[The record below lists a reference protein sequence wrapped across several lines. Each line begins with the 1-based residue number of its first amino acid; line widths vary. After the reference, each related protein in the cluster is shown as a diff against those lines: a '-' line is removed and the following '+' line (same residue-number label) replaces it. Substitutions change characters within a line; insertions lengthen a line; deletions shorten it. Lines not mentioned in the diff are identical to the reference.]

1 MAQTY
6 AKPNL
11 QGWTS
16 IGLQEFTVTVNT
28 SDGLAY
34 DLTGLTVTVSGVL
47 NGVDQFRDLACTL
60 SATPT
65 DGTVTFSPDVSEL
78 ATAGVIECQLVI
90 DAGASVALP
99 FGFTL
104 TITDPV

>member
-1 MAQTY
+1 MAY

-11 QGWTS
+11 QGWTA
-16 IGLQEFTVTVNT
+16 IGSQVFTVTVNN
-28 SDGLAY
+28 SDGTAY
-34 DLTGLTVTVSGVL
+34 DLTSMTVTVSGVL
-47 NGVDQFRDLACTL
+47 DGVDQFRDLACTL

-65 DGTVTFSPDVSEL
+65 DGTVTFTPDVSEVP
-78 ATAGVIECQLVI
+78 TAGVIECQLMI
-90 DAGASVALP
+90 NNGGAIALP

>member
-1 MAQTY
+1 MAY

-11 QGWTS
+11 QGWTAVGS
-16 IGLQEFTVTVNT
+16 QVFSVTVNN
-28 SDGLAY
+28 SDGTAY
-34 DLTGLTVTVSGVL
+34 DITGMTVTVSGVL
-47 NGVDQFRDLACTL
+47 DGVDQFRDLACTL

-65 DGTVTFSPDVSEL
+65 DGTVTFTPDVSEL
-78 ATAGVIECQLVI
+78 PTAGVIECQLKI
-90 DAGASVALP
+90 DNSGAIALP